1 LVSKHSRFGP
11 LQGKGQLVL
20 IEMKAIS
27 EFHQR
32 RDEVDVTG
40 QAIQFGD
47 DEGGRIGGPWAIAGR
62 LVAFAALHLYNLL
75 HVRPAAAVK
84 ETDDWLLLRLEAQT
98 ADSVSRRRPPQ
109 IAYEFAVYLNSTFQ
123 DIRFNRRQG
132 MSAAG
137 TLYLLPSDNA
147 RISVRRKRQHGP
159 FACAG
164 SCSL

>member
-1 LVSKHSRFGP
+1 
-11 LQGKGQLVL
+11 
-20 IEMKAIS
+20 MKWTLRA
-27 EFHQR
+27 R
-32 RDEVDVTG
+32 RSSLAMMRW
-40 QAIQFGD
+40 QSWRAL
-47 DEGGRIGGPWAIAGR
+47 AIAGR

-98 ADSVSRRRPPQ
+98 ADSVSRRRHLRQLTNLP
-109 IAYEFAVYLNSTFQ
+109 FYLDSTSQ

-159 FACAG
+159 FVCAG